1 MEEKIDNVDEKKL
14 YNVWRSRIVF
24 AISFI
29 LVIIAIYFIRHEE
42 KNVIDFIN
50 NNFETMQN
58 LLFIIFGVLL
68 MTVTAYI
75 LYIAIINDRYVTKV
89 NIKNIIWKIFVIL
102 FLIATILIHIRNQ
115 LVISAQED
123 DIVPCC
129 FIDLDSPERE
139 IVNDGDDNKSELIEI
154 DVFKA
159 IIFATLII
167 LLIFIKKKLNKRVY
181 ETDIDEKTKWL
192 PYFINFMINNFICLY
207 YIFLSTVETI
217 GTLEQSIISEIVS
230 FGFLIPF
237 PLGFSLFSSNF
248 EYNNKFDLKRC
259 IWYVISTYAIFISI
273 IVILNIIWN

>member
-1 MEEKIDNVDEKKL
+1 MEEKIDNVDEKKF

-102 FLIATILIHIRNQ
+102 FLIATILIHIKN
-115 LVISAQED
+115 
-123 DIVPCC
+123 
-129 FIDLDSPERE
+129 
-139 IVNDGDDNKSELIEI
+139 
-154 DVFKA
+154 
-159 IIFATLII
+159 
-167 LLIFIKKKLNKRVY
+167 
-181 ETDIDEKTKWL
+181 
-192 PYFINFMINNFICLY
+192 
-207 YIFLSTVETI
+207 
-217 GTLEQSIISEIVS
+217 
-230 FGFLIPF
+230 
-237 PLGFSLFSSNF
+237 
-248 EYNNKFDLKRC
+248 
-259 IWYVISTYAIFISI
+259 
-273 IVILNIIWN
+273 